1 MHPTKVHGVCRNRL
15 GRTLAALGVLG
26 VTLLVSPAAPPPAA
40 AQDPG
45 PAEVAADP
53 HTLRTPPLA
62 PGQFEVA
69 TLSTMP
75 DTVSGGDVLVAV
87 RGLAPGAPLTVTRDG
102 TDVTAAFAAATGRD
116 GQAERR
122 GLVTGLT
129 PGENTI
135 VATSGGQRATLVV
148 RDHPVTGPILS
159 GPHQEPFQCRTA
171 DAGLGAPLDAD
182 CSIAPVYQWFYRS
195 TQDQGFHELADPSAP
210 YPADVMTTET
220 SSGEAVPFVA
230 RVETRT
236 INRGVTRIAVLDD
249 PAGRDDPMAFDGG
262 SFDGR
267 VYHAF
272 GESCGVGHQQGTND
286 PLMVLGAVD
295 LGSISAD
302 RLLINLTGVDQM
314 LSRGHAT
321 VHSTLT
327 SFGVH
332 CNPFVSIETAM
343 MIKEHISERYGL
355 VEAVIGT
362 NGSGAALQQ
371 YNAINNA
378 PGLLAMGMPTAT
390 FTDIPSTAMTVADC
404 GLLQSYY
411 ASTSLDWT
419 DAQKAAVNGHNLL
432 SGNQLNAI
440 CQSWTDAFYDR
451 LDPTAGC
458 VPEEQ
463 RYDPDT
469 NPDGVR
475 CTLQDSN
482 VNLFGVD
489 PATGFAR
496 RPLDNV
502 GVQYGLQALRDGVIS
517 PEQFVDLN
525 TSIGG
530 LDIDA
535 RPQPERMAMDPDV
548 ARLLYESGMI
558 VGRGA
563 MGETPVIDL
572 APYLD
577 LIPVAN
583 IHESV
588 RPFQIRERLRAHTG
602 QDDTQVIWR
611 GVVTQADALDEAEEW
626 VTATAAARPGPGGD
640 HVGAVAGA
648 RPASV
653 YDRCSFGTVGGR
665 LDTAAIN
672 GPLGLVQGPL
682 LPGADLP
689 DLGFNLRVD
698 VPEDFDS
705 GLGPCSLVLPVVSTP
720 RAVAGMPGSDDVVKC
735 RLRPL
740 VASDYGGALTAD
752 QVEELRTAFPDGVCD
767 YAQPGVGEVERSML
781 WPSLGGEQLHEP
793 RPLTWRVARSQ
804 PTGEVPPEEPPG
816 SVPVDPPAGPVD
828 PPTAPGGPD
837 GPGSPGDDVA
847 PGATDGNQDDV
858 PGGDRSRDDG
868 LLARTGTDALRVLLP
883 VALLVLGLGLAL
895 HTVVQPTGPRSPGSP
910 RPRPRP

>member
-1 MHPTKVHGVCRNRL
+1 MRRNRVR
-15 GRTLAALGVLG
+15 RTVAALGVLG
-26 VTLLVSPAAPPPAA
+26 ATLLVGPGPAPVA

-45 PAEVAADP
+45 PAEVDADL

-62 PGQFEVA
+62 AGQFEII

-87 RGLAPGAPLTVTRDG
+87 RGLAADAPLTVTRDG
-102 TDVTAAFAAATGRD
+102 TDVSAVFATLPD
-116 GQAERR
+116 GERR
-122 GLVTGLT
+122 GLVTGLVE
-129 PGENTI
+129 GDNTL
-135 VATSGGQRATLVV
+135 VAVSGTQRATLVV
-148 RDHPVTGPILS
+148 RDHPVTGPITS
-159 GPHQEPFQCRTA
+159 GPHQEPFRCRTE

-182 CSIAPVYQWFYRS
+182 CSITPVYQWFYRS

-210 YPADVMTTET
+210 YPDDVMTTET

-236 INRGVTRIAVLDD
+236 INRGITRIAVLDD
-249 PAGRDDPMAFDGG
+249 PASRDDPMAFDGG
-262 SFDGR
+262 EFDGR

-272 GESCGVGHQQGTND
+272 GESCGVGYQQGTND

-295 LGSISAD
+295 LTQVSAD
-302 RLLINLTGVDQM
+302 RLLINLTGIDQM
-314 LSRGHAT
+314 LARGHAT

-332 CNPFVSIETAM
+332 CNPFVSVETAM
-343 MIKEHISERYGL
+343 MIKEHISEQYGL

-378 PGLLAMGMPTAT
+378 PGLLAAGMPTAS

-411 ASTSLDWT
+411 GSTALSWT

-451 LDPTAGC
+451 LDPTTGC
-458 VPEEQ
+458 VPPEQ
-463 RYDPDT
+463 RYDPAT
-469 NPDGVR
+469 NPGGVR

-482 VNLFGVD
+482 VNLFGID

-502 GVQYGLQALRDGVIS
+502 GVQYGLQALRDGVIT

-535 RPQPERMAMDPDV
+535 NPQPQRMAMDPSV

-558 VGRGA
+558 IGRGA
-563 MGETPVIDL
+563 LGETPVIDL

-588 RPFQIRERLRAHTG
+588 RPFQIRARLRAHTG

-626 VTATAAARPGPGGD
+626 VTDVEAARPGPGGD
-640 HVGAVAGA
+640 HVAAVAGA

-653 YDRCSFGTVGGR
+653 YDRCTFGTIGGR

-672 GPLGLVQGPL
+672 GPLGLAQGPL

-689 DLGFNLRVD
+689 DLGLPLRVD

-705 GLGPCSLVLPVVSTP
+705 GVGPCALVLPVVSTP
-720 RAVAGMPGSDDVVKC
+720 RGGAGMPASDDVVKC
-735 RLRPL
+735 QLKPIDP
-740 VASDYGGALTAD
+740 ADYPSSLTAEQLD
-752 QVEELRTAFPDGVCD
+752 ALATAFPDGVCD
-767 YAQPGVGEVERSML
+767 YGRPGVGEVDRSII
-781 WPSLGGEQLHEP
+781 WPSLGGEDLHAP
-793 RPLTWRVARSQ
+793 APLTWRVGRSQ
-804 PTGEVPPEEPPG
+804 PTGEEPPAPTEPTVP
-816 SVPVDPPAGPVD
+816 STPVDPPD
-828 PPTAPGGPD
+828 PTAPGEE
-837 GPGSPGDDVA
+837 VA
-847 PGATDGNQDDV
+847 S
-858 PGGDRSRDDG
+858 GGVSRAPVGTGTEDG
-868 LLARTGTDALRVLLP
+868 LLARTGLDSIRVLFP

-895 HTVVQPTGPRSPGSP
+895 HTVVQPTGRREP
-910 RPRPRP
+910 

>member
-1 MHPTKVHGVCRNRL
+1 M
-15 GRTLAALGVLG
+15 GRIVAALGVLG
-26 VTLLVSPAAPPPAA
+26 ATLVAAPAPAPLG

-53 HTLRTPPLA
+53 HTLRTPALA
-62 PGQFEVA
+62 AGQFEII

-87 RGLAPGAPLTVTRDG
+87 RGLAPDAPLTVTRDG
-102 TDVTAAFAAATGRD
+102 TDVSAAFTALPD
-116 GQAERR
+116 GERR
-122 GLVTGLT
+122 GLVTGLVV
-129 PGENTI
+129 GENTL
-135 VATSGGQRATLVV
+135 VATSGAQRATLVV
-148 RDHPVTGPILS
+148 RDHPVTGPITS
-159 GPHQEPFQCRTA
+159 GPHQEPFRCRTE
-171 DAGLGAPLDAD
+171 DAGLGAPLDDD
-182 CSIAPVYQWFYRS
+182 CSIEPVYQWFYRS

-236 INRGVTRIAVLDD
+236 INRGITRIAVLDD
-249 PAGRDDPMAFDGG
+249 PAGRDDPMAFTGG

-295 LGSISAD
+295 LTQVSAD

-332 CNPFVSIETAM
+332 CNPFLSVETTM

-378 PGLLAMGMPTAT
+378 PGLLAAGMPTAT

-404 GLLQSYY
+404 GLLQGYY
-411 ASTSLDWT
+411 ASTALPWT

-475 CTLQDSN
+475 CTLQDAN

-502 GVQYGLQALRDGVIS
+502 GVQYGLAALQDGTIT

-530 LDIDA
+530 LDIDGQ
-535 RPQPERMAMDPDV
+535 PQPERHAMDPEV

-563 MGETPVIDL
+563 LGETPVIDL

-626 VTATAAARPGPGGD
+626 VTAVAAARPGPGGD
-640 HVGAVAGA
+640 HVAAVAGA

-653 YDRCSFGTVGGR
+653 DDRCAFGTVGGR

-689 DLGFNLRVD
+689 DLGLPLRVD

-705 GLGPCSLVLPVVSTP
+705 GVGPCSVVLPVVSTP

-735 RLRPL
+735 RLKPIDPADYP
-740 VASDYGGALTAD
+740 ASVTAD
-752 QVEELRTAFPDGVCD
+752 DLQQLAAAFPDGVCD
-767 YAQPGVGEVERSML
+767 YGQPGVGEVDRSIR
-781 WPSLGGEQLHEP
+781 WPSLGGEDLHP
-793 RPLTWRVARSQ
+793 PAPLTWRVGRSQ
-804 PTGEVPPEEPPG
+804 PTGEEPPTPTVPTTPTTPVVPPGPPG
-816 SVPVDPPAGPVD
+816 PTDPVDEVAAG
-828 PPTAPGGPD
+828 GG
-837 GPGSPGDDVA
+837 
-847 PGATDGNQDDV
+847 
-858 PGGDRSRDDG
+858 GGTGTVGTGTEDG
-868 LLARTGTDALRVLLP
+868 LLARTGFDSLRVLLP

-895 HTVVQPTGPRSPGSP
+895 HTVVQPTREPPNR
-910 RPRPRP
+910 

>member
-1 MHPTKVHGVCRNRL
+1 MCRNRL
-15 GRTLAALGVLG
+15 GRTIAALAVLG
-26 VTLLVSPAAPPPAA
+26 VTLLVAPAPPPVVAQAA
-40 AQDPG
+40 G

-53 HTLRTPPLA
+53 HTLRTPALA
-62 PGQFEVA
+62 PGQFEIT

-75 DTVSGGDVLVAV
+75 DTVSGEDVLVAV
-87 RGLAPGAPLTVTRDG
+87 RGLPADAPLTVTRDG
-102 TDVTAAFAAATGRD
+102 VDVTSAFEAATGRD
-116 GQAERR
+116 GQPERR

-129 PGENTI
+129 PGENTL
-135 VATSGGQRATLVV
+135 VAVSGTQRATLVV
-148 RDHPVTGPILS
+148 RDHPVTGPIIS
-159 GPHQEPFQCRTA
+159 GPHQEPFRCRTE
-171 DAGLGAPLDAD
+171 DAGLGAPLDED
-182 CSIAPVYQWFYRS
+182 CSIDPVYQWFYRS
-195 TQDQGFHELADPSAP
+195 TTDQGFHELADPSAP
-210 YPADVMTTET
+210 YPSDVMTTEL

-236 INRGVTRIAVLDD
+236 INRGITRIAVLDD

-262 SFDGR
+262 EFDGR

-295 LGSISAD
+295 LTQVSAD

-314 LSRGHAT
+314 LGRGHAT

-332 CNPFVSIETAM
+332 CNPFISIETAM

-378 PGLLAMGMPTAT
+378 PGLLAAGMPTAT

-411 ASTSLDWT
+411 ATTTLTWT
-419 DAQKAAVNGHNLL
+419 DAQKAAVNGHDLL

-482 VNLFGVD
+482 VNLFGID

-502 GVQYGLQALRDGVIS
+502 GVQYGLQALRDGVIT

-525 TSIGG
+525 TTIGG

-535 RPQPERMAMDPDV
+535 NPQAERMAMDPDV

-558 VGRGA
+558 VGRGSL
-563 MGETPVIDL
+563 GETPVIDL

-588 RPFQIRERLRAHTG
+588 RPFQIRARLREHTG
-602 QDDTQVIWR
+602 QDGTQVIWR
-611 GVVTQADALDEAEEW
+611 GVVTQADALDEAEDW
-626 VTATAAARPGPGGD
+626 VTAVEAARPGPGGD
-640 HVGAVAGA
+640 HVAAVAGA

-665 LDTAAIN
+665 LDTDAIN

-689 DLGFNLRVD
+689 DLGLPLRVD

-705 GLGPCSLVLPVVSTP
+705 GVGPCSVVLPVVSTP
-720 RAVAGMPGSDDVVKC
+720 RGVAGMPATDDVVKC
-735 RLRPL
+735 NLKPIDP
-740 VASDYGGALTAD
+740 ADYTPALTDD
-752 QVEELRTAFPDGVCD
+752 QLAELATAFPGGVCD
-767 YAQPGVGEVERSML
+767 YTQPGVGEVERSL
-781 WPSLGGEQLHEP
+781 SWPSLGGEQLHAP
-793 RPLTWRVARSQ
+793 TSLTWRVGRSQ
-804 PTGEVPPEEPPG
+804 PTRPGEQPTPSTEPTDPG
-816 SVPVDPPAGPVD
+816 PSVPSTDPAPTTPVDDQVADGGITQGPV
-828 PPTAPGGPD
+828 T
-837 GPGSPGDDVA
+837 
-847 PGATDGNQDDV
+847 T
-858 PGGDRSRDDG
+858 DDG
-868 LLARTGTDALRVLLP
+868 LLARTGADALRVLLP

-895 HTVVQPTGPRSPGSP
+895 HTVVQPTGPGRR
-910 RPRPRP
+910 RP

>member
-1 MHPTKVHGVCRNRL
+1 MCRNRL
-15 GRTLAALGVLG
+15 GRTLTALGVLG
-26 VTLLVSPAAPPPAA
+26 ATLVVASAPAPAR
-40 AQDPG
+40 G
-45 PAEVAADP
+45 PAWGPVSVNADP
-53 HTLRTPPLA
+53 HTLRTRALA
-62 PGQFEVA
+62 PGQLEIL

-87 RGLAPGAPLTVTRDG
+87 RGLAPGAPLIVTRNG
-102 TDVTAAFAAATGRD
+102 TDVSGVFATLPG
-116 GQAERR
+116 GERR
-122 GLVTGLT
+122 GLVTGLVE
-129 PGENTI
+129 GRNRL
-135 VATSGGQRATLVV
+135 VATSGTHRATLLV
-148 RDHPVTGPILS
+148 RDHPVSGPITS
-159 GPHQEPFQCRTA
+159 GPHQEPFQCRTEE
-171 DAGLGAPLDAD
+171 AGLGTPLDDD
-182 CSIAPVYQWFYRS
+182 CSIAPVHQWFYRS
-195 TQDQGFHELADPSAP
+195 TIDQGFHELADPSAP

-236 INRGVTRIAVLDD
+236 INRGITRIAVLDD
-249 PAGRDDPMAFDGG
+249 PAGRADPMAFDGG
-262 SFDGR
+262 SFDGV

-295 LGSISAD
+295 LTQVSAD
-302 RLLINLTGVDQM
+302 RLLINLTGIDQM

-332 CNPFVSIETAM
+332 CNPFLSIETTM
-343 MIKEHISERYGL
+343 MIKEHISEQYGL

-378 PGLLAMGMPTAT
+378 PGLLAAGMPTAT

-411 ASTSLDWT
+411 ASTALDWT

-432 SGNQLNAI
+432 AGNRLNAI

-451 LDPTAGC
+451 LDPTTGC

-469 NPDGVR
+469 NPRGVR
-475 CTLQDSN
+475 CTLQDAN
-482 VNLFGVD
+482 VNLFGID

-502 GVQYGLQALRDGVIS
+502 GVQYGLQALRDGVIT

-525 TSIGG
+525 TTIGG

-535 RPQPERMAMDPDV
+535 RPQPERMAMDPEV

-563 MGETPVIDL
+563 LGETPVIDL

-577 LIPVAN
+577 LVPVAN

-588 RPFQIRERLRAHTG
+588 RPFQIRARLREHTG
-602 QDDTQVIWR
+602 QDASQVIWR
-611 GVVTQADALDEAEEW
+611 GVVTQADALDEAEQW
-626 VTATAAARPGPGGD
+626 VDAVAATRPGPGGD
-640 HVGAVAGA
+640 HVAAVGAA
-648 RPASV
+648 RPTSV

-665 LDTAAIN
+665 LDTTAIN
-672 GPLGLVQGPL
+672 GPLGLVRGPL
-682 LPGADLP
+682 LPGAGLP
-689 DLGFNLRVD
+689 GLGLPLRVD

-705 GLGPCSLVLPVVSTP
+705 GLGPCSLALPVVSTP
-720 RAVAGMPGSDDVVKC
+720 RGGAGMPATDDVVKC
-735 RLRPL
+735 RLRPIDPADYPPTMTAGQ
-740 VASDYGGALTAD
+740 VAALAA
-752 QVEELRTAFPDGVCD
+752 AFPDGVCD
-767 YAQPGVGEVERSML
+767 YDQPGVGEVDRSIL
-781 WPSLGGEQLHEP
+781 WPSLGGDDLHAP
-793 RPLTWRVARSQ
+793 TPLTWRVARSR
-804 PTGEVPPEEPPG
+804 PIG
-816 SVPVDPPAGPVD
+816 S
-828 PPTAPGGPD
+828 
-837 GPGSPGDDVA
+837 
-847 PGATDGNQDDV
+847 
-858 PGGDRSRDDG
+858 
-868 LLARTGTDALRVLLP
+868 
-883 VALLVLGLGLAL
+883 
-895 HTVVQPTGPRSPGSP
+895 
-910 RPRPRP
+910 

>member
-1 MHPTKVHGVCRNRL
+1 MGSPDGRRRTRRARL
-15 GRTLAALGVLG
+15 RGGLAALGVLG
-26 VTLLVSPAAPPPAA
+26 ATLVVSPPAPAPA
-40 AQDPG
+40 QVPVG
-45 PAEVAADP
+45 PAEVDADL
-53 HTLRTPPLA
+53 HTLRTPPLGD
-62 PGQFEVA
+62 GQFEII

-87 RGLAPGAPLTVTRDG
+87 RGLDPGAPLTVTRDG
-102 TDVTAAFAAATGRD
+102 TDVTAAFATLAD
-116 GQAERR
+116 GERR

-129 PGENTI
+129 EGENTL
-135 VATSGGQRATLVV
+135 VAVSGGQRATLVV
-148 RDHPVTGPILS
+148 RDHPVTGPIIS
-159 GPHQEPFQCRTA
+159 GPHQEPFACRTE
-171 DAGLGAPLDAD
+171 DAGLGAPLDED
-182 CSIAPVYQWFYRS
+182 CSIAPTYQWFYRS
-195 TQDQGFHELADPSAP
+195 TTDQGFHELADPSAP
-210 YPADVMTTET
+210 YPDDVMATET

-236 INRGVTRIAVLDD
+236 INRGITRIAVLDD
-249 PAGRDDPMAFDGG
+249 PAGRDDPMAFAGG

-272 GESCGVGHQQGTND
+272 GESCGVGHQQGVND
-286 PLMVLGAVD
+286 PMMVLGAVD
-295 LGSISAD
+295 LTQVSAD
-302 RLLINLTGVDQM
+302 RLLINLTGIDQM
-314 LSRGHAT
+314 LGRGHAT

-332 CNPFVSIETAM
+332 CNPFISIETAM
-343 MIKEHISERYGL
+343 MVKEHISEQYGL

-378 PGLLAMGMPTAT
+378 PGLLAAGMPTAT

-404 GLLQSYY
+404 GLLQGYY
-411 ASTSLDWT
+411 DATTLSWT
-419 DAQKAAVNGHNLL
+419 DTQKAAVNGHNLL

-440 CQSWTDAFYDR
+440 CQSWKDAFFSR
-451 LDPTAGC
+451 LDPTASC
-458 VPEEQ
+458 VPAEQ
-463 RYDPDT
+463 RYDPAT

-482 VNLFGVD
+482 VNLFGID

-502 GVQYGLQALRDGVIS
+502 GVQYGLAALQAGTIT

-525 TSIGG
+525 TRIGG
-530 LDIDA
+530 LDIDGQ
-535 RPQPERMAMDPDV
+535 PQPERHAMDPEV
-548 ARLLYESGMI
+548 AAILYESGTI

-563 MGETPVIDL
+563 LGETPVIDL
-572 APYLD
+572 GPYLD

-588 RPFQIRERLRAHTG
+588 RPFQVRARLREHTG

-626 VTATAAARPGPGGD
+626 VTATAAARPDPGGD
-640 HVGAVAGA
+640 HVAAVAGA

-653 YDRCSFGTVGGR
+653 YDRCAFGTIGGR

-689 DLGFNLRVD
+689 DLGLPLRVD

-720 RAVAGMPGSDDVVKC
+720 RAVAGMPLTDDIVKC
-735 RLRPL
+735 RLQPIDP
-740 VASDYGGALTAD
+740 ADYPPSMTQDQLDALAA
-752 QVEELRTAFPDGVCD
+752 AFPDGVCD
-767 YAQPGVGEVERSML
+767 YDQPGVGEVERSMI
-781 WPSLGGEQLHEP
+781 WPSLGGEVLQP
-793 RPLTWRVARSQ
+793 PTPLTWRVGRSQ
-804 PTGEVPPEEPPG
+804 PTGEEPPPEEPPA
-816 SVPVDPPAGPVD
+816 SVPQPPASVPGPPPSTPATPD
-828 PPTAPGGPD
+828 PVGAGGDGSAAPST
-837 GPGSPGDDVA
+837 PGSGR
-847 PGATDGNQDDV
+847 GTG
-858 PGGDRSRDDG
+858 SRDG
-868 LLARTGTDALRVLLP
+868 VLARTGLDSLDVLVP
-883 VALLVLGLGLAL
+883 AALLVFGLGIAL
-895 HTVVQPTGPRSPGSP
+895 HTFSQPTGPRE
-910 RPRPRP
+910 RRR